1 MTSIVWYPLAPG
13 RDRNL
18 LITNDEYKMRL
29 VMTSDLIVKQ
39 TSLGPT
45 YGGPIKKLRVIPSSD
60 KEKTL
65 LAFMTD
71 HKVQYTLLNMQL
83 SLIRFSD

>member
-1 MTSIVWYPLAPG
+1 MTSIVWYPLTPG
-13 RDRNL
+13 KDRNL
-18 LITNDEYKMRL
+18 VITNDEYKMRL
-29 VMTSDLIVKQ
+29 VMTNDLIVKQ

-45 YGGPIKKLRVIPSSD
+45 YGGPIKKLRVVPSTD

-71 HKVQYTLLNMQL
+71 NKVNLYTN
-83 SLIRFSD
+83 IY

>member
-13 RDRNL
+13 KDRNL
-18 LITNDEYKMRL
+18 VITNDEYKMRL

-45 YGGPIKKLRVIPSSD
+45 YGGPIKKLRVIPSTD
-60 KEKTL
+60 KDKTL

-71 HKVQYTLLNMQL
+71 SKVNKTYNEYFRYL
-83 SLIRFSD
+83 D